1 MIIDSEIIVLENRK
15 EDNMKEWYLFIVSI
29 GLLIIA
35 STPLMAKP
43 MVPIIMGVVA
53 IVTGGFMYMKDK
65 KG

>member
-53 IVTGGFMYMKDK
+53 IVTGGFMYTKDK

>member
-1 MIIDSEIIVLENRK
+1 
-15 EDNMKEWYLFIVSI
+15 MKEWYLFIVSL

-35 STPLMAKP
+35 SSP
-43 MVPIIMGVVA
+43 MMEQPIIPIIMGAVA